1 MRHDAPVRWLSI
13 SRAERSTSYFIRPIR
28 LVFSTVASDYPSFAP
43 VTNAAQTDERHNRE
57 REDCGPSYC
66 SESHLQTTPQFRA
79 GLWSPAEG
87 PWCLRPNTPGRLSSR
102 TRRSCGRSLCA
113 SACCCH
119 RFVQKLTRSQNLF
132 RAVSHCV
139 HVHSRAGFR
148 AEAWTVSHAPCP
160 RSSQHHARLYEECE
174 PNLPVAM

>member
-1 MRHDAPVRWLSI
+1 MRPFRWLSI

-79 GLWSPAEG
+79 GLLVAGRGALVPAPEYTRTSFLEDSPI
-87 PWCLRPNTPGRLSSR
+87 
-102 TRRSCGRSLCA
+102 
-113 SACCCH
+113 
-119 RFVQKLTRSQNLF
+119 V
-132 RAVSHCV
+132 RA
-139 HVHSRAGFR
+139 
-148 AEAWTVSHAPCP
+148 
-160 RSSQHHARLYEECE
+160 
-174 PNLPVAM
+174 